1 MTDYSKI
8 TIQDIW
14 ESRTLNH
21 FSKKA
26 KACTLT
32 ERGKGLFVQ
41 TKEGDVLFDLR
52 TAKSRVFLGHQ
63 HPLFCKINEDG
74 EVKIPGKIIYALPQ
88 GFKTISEEDILL
100 GHYSDVVK
108 NENVIEEDLELFK
121 STEFFYSNKTGQKVW
136 KSSQFDF
143 YFQTGEETTG
153 DDFAHRY
160 IYHLKSYLE
169 QFILG
174 PNGKYAAEEKLF
186 LDFASQ
192 HDAVKARGRYL
203 TLDQK
208 YSTKL
213 QEAGII
219 HSLFANIAVLAYPVA
234 CLKSE
239 IEQSFEII
247 GAVLKEE

>member
-26 KACTLT
+26 KANTLT
-32 ERGKGLFVQ
+32 ERGKGLFVL

-52 TAKSRVFLGHQ
+52 ATKSRIFLGHQ
-63 HPLFCKINEDG
+63 HPLFCKINEVG
-74 EVKIPGKIIYALPQ
+74 EVKIPGKIIYELPQ
-88 GFKTISEEDILL
+88 GFRTISEEDILL
-100 GHYSDVVK
+100 GHPNDVIE

-121 STEFFYSNKTGQKVW
+121 STEFFYSNKAEQRIW
-136 KSSQFDF
+136 KSSQFNF
-143 YFQTGEETTG
+143 YFQAGEETTG

-160 IYHLKSYLE
+160 IYHLKSYLD

-174 PNGKYAAEEKLF
+174 SNGKYAAEEKLF

-192 HDAVKARGRYL
+192 HDAIKTRGRYL
-203 TLDQK
+203 ILDQK
-208 YSTKL
+208 YSPKL

-239 IEQSFEII
+239 IKKSFEII
-247 GAVLKEE
+247 ATVLKEE